1 MVTGLEG
8 RRQNGTMIT
17 TLRAVRR
24 EDAARLVVLLD
35 QLGYPTDLAAVHER
49 LDYWLDDPSSSLVGA
64 DVDGELVGVA
74 ALHFIPMLEV
84 TGRFARLVALVVDDR
99 CRGQGVGRQLVT
111 AAEERARDAGCVKL
125 EVTSSR
131 RRDRAHAF
139 YRGLG
144 YEDLCATS
152 ARFLKPLK
160 TNR

>member
-1 MVTGLEG
+1 MG
-8 RRQNGTMIT
+8 RMIIQ
-17 TLRAVRR
+17 LRSARR
-24 EDAARLVVLLD
+24 EDAARLVVLLG
-35 QLGYPTDLAAVHER
+35 QLGYPTDLAAVQER
-49 LDYWLDDPSSSLVGA
+49 LDYWLDDPSSQLLGA
-64 DVDGELVGVA
+64 EDNGELVGVA

-111 AAEERARDAGCVKL
+111 AAEERAQNAGCVKL

-144 YEDLCATS
+144 YEDICATS
-152 ARFLKPLK
+152 ARFIKPLRIQPLR
-160 TNR
+160 T